1 MADLVGEARG
11 KQFFDGF
18 RQVIADFRAEESG
31 LMAQRI
37 ADKESTVTNTFT
49 LIGLCIAVAITIGL
63 ALVWVIG
70 NGIAGPIARMT
81 GDLTVEIPA
90 TEQRDE
96 IGQMAGAVQV
106 FKDNGIEQKRM
117 EEANRAEQQA
127 REARQE
133 RIEELTRRF
142 DETVTGSLATVSSAA
157 TEMQS
162 SAESM
167 ASTSDETPVR
177 ASRRQRPRPR
187 RPATCRP
194 YRRRRNRCRPRSPRS
209 PARSPPWPRRRGPA
223 VEEVRHTNVTV
234 EGLSEGA
241 DRIGEVVG
249 IISDIANQTNLLAL
263 NATIEAAR
271 AGEAGK
277 GFAVVAS
284 EVKNLASQT
293 AKATDD
299 IAAQITAIQT
309 LTRESVTAIEG
320 IGWQIGEMEEVS
332 AAVAS
337 AIEEQDTATREIS
350 SNSQSASQGTQE
362 VSRNIASV
370 TEAAAEAGMSANNVL
385 GATGALAQQA
395 ELLRGEVD
403 NFLAS
408 VRFA

>member
-1 MADLVGEARG
+1 MSALITEIT
-11 KQFFDGF
+11 
-18 RQVIADFRAEESG
+18 RQVATLAEKARAA
-31 LMAQRI
+31 M
-37 ADKESTVTNTFT
+37 
-49 LIGLCIAVAITIGL
+49 
-63 ALVWVIG
+63 
-70 NGIAGPIARMT
+70 
-81 GDLTVEIPA
+81 
-90 TEQRDE
+90 
-96 IGQMAGAVQV
+96 
-106 FKDNGIEQKRM
+106 
-117 EEANRAEQQA
+117 
-127 REARQE
+127 
-133 RIEELTRRF
+133 
-142 DETVTGSLATVSSAA
+142 
-157 TEMQS
+157 
-162 SAESM
+162 
-167 ASTSDETPVR
+167 
-177 ASRRQRPRPR
+177 
-187 RPATCRP
+187 
-194 YRRRRNRCRPRSPRS
+194 
-209 PARSPPWPRRRGPA
+209 
-223 VEEVRHTNVTV
+223 EEVRRTNVTV

-271 AGEAGK
+271 AGEPGK

-299 IAAQITAIQT
+299 IAAQITTIQT
-309 LTRESVTAIEG
+309 STRKSVTAIEG

-337 AIEEQDTATREIS
+337 AIEEQDAATREIS

-370 TEAAAEAGMSANNVL
+370 TEAVAEACMSANNVL
-385 GATGALAQQA
+385 GATGELAQQA